1 MLFKQKVNY
10 ILLLIF
16 LMGANYSHTLE
27 ENENLMKIEQKSML
41 LKWSKHL
48 LIFINMEFCIEI

>member
-27 ENENLMKIEQKSML
+27 ENENLMKIELKSMQ
-41 LKWSKHL
+41 LKW
-48 LIFINMEFCIEI
+48 